1 MNLVDSSGW
10 LEYFMGK
17 PNGEFFLPALEDF
30 DNLVVPVIS
39 IFEVFKFAL
48 RERGEKDAAVVTS
61 AMRKGILVDLT
72 PQLAIE
78 AARISLHESLPMA
91 DSIILATAKQY
102 NATIW
107 TQDVHFKKFP
117 NVKYAAVSKGL

>member
-10 LEYFMGK
+10 LEYFMDK
-17 PNGEFFLPALEDF
+17 PNGEFYRFALEDTG
-30 DNLVVPVIS
+30 NLVVPVIS

-48 RERGEKDAAVVTS
+48 RERGEKDAAIVTS

-78 AARISLHESLPMA
+78 AARISHRESIPMA
-91 DSIILATAKQY
+91 DSIILATARRY

-107 TQDVHFKKFP
+107 TQDVHFKTFP
-117 NVKYAAVSKGL
+117 NVQYIQK